1 MQQQNPIIY
10 YQQQQIQPRSFHT
23 SSDNASPLLTIAV
36 LCIIGAATALLL
48 AYYVLVN
55 KCRCSSLPFNLPTS
69 TWFLPSSR
77 ATAATGQPAVDDS
90 FIALSP
96 DNWPRGGGGL
106 DKLTIQALPTRE
118 YRTGGV
124 LECSGGGIYG
134 CVVCLNEF
142 KEENILRVLPNCA
155 HAFHLPCIDLWLQSN
170 AICPLC
176 QKSITSTQLASGH
189 NPRHLQVVA
198 PSSSP
203 RGSQQQAE
211 SVLGSDE
218 DFVVIELG
226 GDVEGRAVV
235 SEAPPPPPHAP
246 RRRFG
251 SQSPKVIGKRK
262 QSKCGGRHLSVMGD
276 EGIDYVRMG
285 KEGEVDQFAVQ
296 PIRRSFSWDS
306 AADRQL
312 LSSVRALLIRR
323 SSSGG
328 GSNSRARNEGRCF
341 FPFG

>member
-1 MQQQNPIIY
+1 MQQRNPIIY

-36 LCIIGAATALLL
+36 LCIIGAAAALLL

-69 TWFLPSSR
+69 TWCLPSSS

-96 DNWPRGGGGL
+96 GNWPRGGGGGGL
-106 DKLTIQALPTRE
+106 DELTIQALPTRE

-124 LECSGGGIYG
+124 LECGGGIYG

-142 KEENILRVLPNCA
+142 KEEDILRVLPNCA
-155 HAFHLPCIDLWLQSN
+155 HAFHLPCIDLWMQSN

-176 QKSITSTQLASGH
+176 RTSISSAQLASGH
-189 NPRHLQVVA
+189 NPRRLQVVA

-226 GDVEGRAVV
+226 GDVEGRSVV
-235 SEAPPPPPHAP
+235 SEAHSPAAP

-251 SQSPKVIGKRK
+251 SQSPEVIGKRK
-262 QSKCGGRHLSVMGD
+262 QSKRGGRHLSVMGD

-285 KEGEVDQFAVQ
+285 KEGEGDQFAVQ

-328 GSNSRARNEGRCF
+328 GSHSRARNEGRCF